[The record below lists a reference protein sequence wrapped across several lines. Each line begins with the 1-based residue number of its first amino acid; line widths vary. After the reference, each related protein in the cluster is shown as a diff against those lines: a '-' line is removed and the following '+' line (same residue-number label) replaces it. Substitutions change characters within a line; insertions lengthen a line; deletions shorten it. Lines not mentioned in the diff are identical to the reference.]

1 MRYNDKKKGEADWS
15 KADNDTIDEMIESTL
30 ENLLD
35 EITEVKKEISKH
47 RQLDFKHRLNLSF
60 IASFEDAFQCSIC
73 QQTPAR
79 PPIIAC
85 SA

>member
-1 MRYNDKKKGEADWS
+1 
-15 KADNDTIDEMIESTL
+15 MIESTL

-79 PPIIAC
+79 LIAC
-85 SA
+85 STCSTLVGCVMCTN